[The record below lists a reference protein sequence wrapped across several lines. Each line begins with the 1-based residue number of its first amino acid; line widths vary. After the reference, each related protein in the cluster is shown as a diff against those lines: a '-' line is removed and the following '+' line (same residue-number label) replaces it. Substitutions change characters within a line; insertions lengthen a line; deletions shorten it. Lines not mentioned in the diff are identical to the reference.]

1 MQLFAPDNLVEY
13 VYNNGRRETRREA
26 DIAGT
31 ASNVMIKFNLM
42 AIGLFIFC
50 FISIFLMLVETIGG
64 LRSTI
69 ATTFGSKKS
78 APAQQEA
85 ITEA

>member
-1 MQLFAPDNLVEY
+1 M
-13 VYNNGRRETRREA
+13 VYTTIPA
-26 DIAGT
+26 I
-31 ASNVMIKFNLM
+31 VIKMEIINTM
-42 AIGLFIFC
+42 FIFC

-69 ATTFGSKKS
+69 ATTFGSKKN

>member
-1 MQLFAPDNLVEY
+1 
-13 VYNNGRRETRREA
+13 
-26 DIAGT
+26 
-31 ASNVMIKFNLM
+31 MIKFILM